1 MTPGQR
7 KIFRGK
13 LIDVSLR
20 RQKLPSGFVVD
31 LEVVEHP
38 GAVLIVPF
46 LSEDRIILIRQ
57 YRPVIRSYIWELPAG
72 TLNKGEKPLA
82 CAKRELIEEIGY
94 TAELWENLGFIYPA
108 PGYTTEKIHL
118 YAAKR
123 LHKVR
128 AQREED
134 EIIRPRVFT
143 RREIANLL
151 ETRKI
156 VDAKSI
162 CALALSGI
170 IAPR

>member
-1 MTPGQR
+1 MALRQR
-7 KIFRGK
+7 KIFKGK
-13 LIDVSLR
+13 LIQVSLR
-20 RQKLPSGFVVD
+20 RQKLPSGFVAD

-46 LSEDRIILIRQ
+46 LNEDRIILIRQ
-57 YRPVIRSYIWELPAG
+57 YRPVVGSYIWELPAG

-94 TAELWENLGFIYPA
+94 TAGSWENLGYIYPA

-128 AQREED
+128 SRREED
-134 EIIRPRVFT
+134 EIIKPKVFT
-143 RREIANLL
+143 RLEISHLL
-151 ETRKI
+151 ETGKI
-156 VDAKSI
+156 VDAKTI